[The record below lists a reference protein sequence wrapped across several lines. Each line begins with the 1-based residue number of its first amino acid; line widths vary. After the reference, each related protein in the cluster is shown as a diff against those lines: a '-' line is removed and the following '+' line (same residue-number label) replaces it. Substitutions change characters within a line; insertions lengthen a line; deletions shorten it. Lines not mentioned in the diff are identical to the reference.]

1 MRFLCISGILPQACA
16 WFALLGK
23 DLKHYV
29 NDLLSQGFITEGKK
43 KGEYVIVAKGKKFL
57 KKYKSI
63 KKFVDS
69 FRI

>member
-1 MRFLCISGILPQACA
+1 M
-16 WFALLGK
+16 
-23 DLKHYV
+23 KHYV

-57 KKYKSI
+57 KKYESI
-63 KKFVDS
+63 KKFVDR